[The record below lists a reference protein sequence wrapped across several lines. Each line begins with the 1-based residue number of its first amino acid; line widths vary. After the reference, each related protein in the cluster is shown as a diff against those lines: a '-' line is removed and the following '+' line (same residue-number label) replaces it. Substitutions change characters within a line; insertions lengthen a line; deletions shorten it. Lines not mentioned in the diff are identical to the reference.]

1 MSELP
6 KPSGRKQT
14 KSVFVGSDVTTREH
28 EQLLMRCWDNIDSIL
43 ERVFTMRDKDVQ
55 EQMET
60 LLQRERNGLSSTI
73 KAFDAAIASGQF
85 TTLARHYRV
94 HGETSDGS
102 QTVVL
107 NRDDLRHLKAIRARL
122 QEHLQE
128 MKLALDDDI
137 LKPKII
143 TKSFQHALLDDKERK
158 VGFVDI
164 AMSLEV
170 PKNLKST
177 KGYDQNAFTGRH
189 DFWFEDESDNLRIWT
204 EEDASRSPQVYA
216 EHQMFHLVMDV
227 RTELPTVAQLV
238 REFKMLQD
246 YVPSRECFLV
256 AESIPKPSID
266 LLSNEGIHAIALNEW
281 LK

>member
-6 KPSGRKQT
+6 KPSSRKKT

-43 ERVFTMRDKDVQ
+43 ERVFTMPDDDVQ

-73 KAFDAAIASGQF
+73 KAFDAAIADGQF

-94 HGETSDGS
+94 NDDPSDGS

-107 NRDDLRHLKAIRARL
+107 NMDELRHIKTIRARL
-122 QEHLQE
+122 QEHLQK
-128 MKLALDDDI
+128 MKLALDDEI
-137 LKPKII
+137 LKPKIK
-143 TKSFQHALLDDKERK
+143 TKTFQHALLDDKERK

-170 PKNLKST
+170 QKKLKST
-177 KGYDQNAFTGRH
+177 EGYDQNPFAGRH
-189 DFWFEDESDNLRIWT
+189 SIWFGDESDDLRIWT
-204 EEDASRSPQVYA
+204 EEDASKSPRVHA
-216 EHQMFHLVMDV
+216 ESQMLHVALDV

-238 REFKMLQD
+238 REFKTLQD
-246 YVPSRECFLV
+246 YVPSRVCFLV
-256 AESIPKPSID
+256 AENIPKPTIA
-266 LLSNEGIHAIALNEW
+266 LLSNEGIYAISLSEW
-281 LK
+281 IA